1 LKTGESAPPELRK
14 TMNMKRILLVL
25 LCCTLTLAANAGNG
39 KKSVHE
45 QQLNALIT
53 EYTFHDGLE
62 VMRIGGLGTALLKPL
77 LKFATI
83 DSQDE
88 DAQKTL
94 KPIGQIR
101 RIAVVDYSEC
111 DEKTRDRFS
120 RRASKLLDDVEMLME
135 VKDGSDVMQ
144 MYAVSDSEGKT
155 VNDFVLFAPR
165 DCALI
170 CLYGTLP
177 LEMLSELAN

>member
-1 LKTGESAPPELRK
+1 
-14 TMNMKRILLVL
+14 MNMKRILLVL
-25 LCCTLTLAANAGNG
+25 LCCALALTASAGNG

-53 EYTFHDGLE
+53 EYTFHDGFE
-62 VMRIGGLGTALLKPL
+62 VIRLGGLGTALLKPL
-77 LKFATI
+77 LKLATI
-83 DSQDE
+83 DSQDG
-88 DAQKTL
+88 DAQKAL
-94 KPIGQIR
+94 KLIGQIR

-135 VKDGSDVMQ
+135 VKDGSGIMQ

-177 LEMLSELAN
+177 MEMLSELAN

>member
-1 LKTGESAPPELRK
+1 
-14 TMNMKRILLVL
+14 L

-53 EYTFHDGLE
+53 EYTFHDGFE
-62 VMRIGGLGTALLKPL
+62 VIRLGGLGTALLKPL
-77 LKFATI
+77 LKLATI
-83 DSQDE
+83 DSQDG
-88 DAQKTL
+88 DAQKAL
-94 KPIGQIR
+94 KLIGQIR

>member
-1 LKTGESAPPELRK
+1 
-14 TMNMKRILLVL
+14 MNMKRILLVL
-25 LCCTLTLAANAGNG
+25 SCCALTLAASAGNG
-39 KKSVHE
+39 KKSVRE

-53 EYTFHDGLE
+53 EYKFHDGFE
-62 VMRIGGLGTALLKPL
+62 VMRLGSLGTALLKPV
-77 LKFATI
+77 LKLAAK
-83 DSQDE
+83 DAQDE
-88 DAQKTL
+88 EAQKAL
-94 KPIGQIR
+94 KLMSQIR

-111 DEKTRDRFS
+111 DEKTRNRFS
-120 RRASKLLDDVEMLME
+120 RRASRLLDDVDMLME
-135 VKDGSDVMQ
+135 VKDGSDIMQ